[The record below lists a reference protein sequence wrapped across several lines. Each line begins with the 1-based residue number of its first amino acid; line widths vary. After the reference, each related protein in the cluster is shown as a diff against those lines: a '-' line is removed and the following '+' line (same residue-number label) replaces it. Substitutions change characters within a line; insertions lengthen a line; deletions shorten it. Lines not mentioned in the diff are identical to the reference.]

1 MFYLSVKGSFKVFHE
16 MNITQL
22 EFGSYL
28 TYASHGDSAKILE
41 SQEFMR
47 VLKRDGFVRH
57 PPNPPTAISERIA
70 QRIKQNMAEL
80 PFYSFF
86 RPNSILVP
94 TPKSSLMM
102 PNTLWIPERIAAAMV
117 KAGIGK
123 AVATCLVRNTP
134 VRKAAYSQPCDRPT
148 AQQHYESMS
157 VQGHISERDEILLV
171 DDIITRGSTLI
182 GSANRLALAFP
193 HCRIRAFGAMRTIS
207 NPDEFENIIA
217 PCIGT
222 IELSQ
227 TGDTFRRP

>member
-1 MFYLSVKGSFKVFHE
+1 

-47 VLKRDGFVRH
+47 VLKKDGLVQH
-57 PPNPPTAISERIA
+57 PPNPPTVVSERIA

-80 PFYSFF
+80 PFSSFF

-94 TPKSSLMM
+94 APKSSLMM
-102 PNTLWIPERIAAAMV
+102 PNTLWVPERIAAAMV
-117 KAGIGK
+117 KVGIGK
-123 AVATCLVRNTP
+123 AVAPYLVRDTP
-134 VRKAAYSQPCDRPT
+134 VAKAAYCKPCDRPT

-157 VQGHISERDEILLV
+157 VQGHISEQDEIILV

-182 GSANRLALAFP
+182 GSANRLADAFP
-193 HCRIRAFGAMRTIS
+193 NCRIRAFGAMRTIS
-207 NPDEFENIIA
+207 NPGDFENIIA

-227 TGDTFRRP
+227 SGDTFRRP